1 MANFPPDQFDTLPEN
16 LTRVGAHRAPAA
28 RGRRWIGFAWAAL
41 ATGVLVAGGLYAVS
55 LADASIDFAAPTST
69 ATGTATAV
77 PTAEPVTDPSTVID
91 RAISIT
97 VLNGTATVGLEDD
110 AASVLEDAGWT
121 VGSEATSTATDITQT
136 IVYYADAANEDV
148 ARGVAL
154 ALGVG
159 DVSLSD
165 AFLGAPLTVVVGSDF
180 LAAE

>member
-1 MANFPPDQFDTLPEN
+1 MAHFPPDQFDTLPED
-16 LTRVGAHRAPAA
+16 LTRVGAHRAPATA
-28 RGRRWIGFAWAAL
+28 GRRWIGFAWAAL

-55 LADASIDFAAPTST
+55 LADASLDISEPTTAGGTST
-69 ATGTATAV
+69 VA
-77 PTAEPVTDPSTVID
+77 PTAEPVTDPSTVLD
-91 RAISIT
+91 RSITIT
-97 VLNGTATVGLEDD
+97 VLNGTASVGLEND
-110 AASVLEDAGWT
+110 AATALTDAGWD
-121 VGSEATSTATDITQT
+121 VGSQATSTATDITQT

-180 LAAE
+180 ATVE

>member
-16 LTRVGAHRAPAA
+16 LTRVGAHRAPVT
-28 RGRRWIGFAWAAL
+28 RGRRWIAFAWAAL

-55 LADASIDFAAPTST
+55 LADASIDFVEPTST
-69 ATGTATAV
+69 ASGTASAV
-77 PTAEPVTDPSTVID
+77 PTAEPVTDPSTVVD
-91 RAISIT
+91 RAITIT

-110 AASVLEDAGWT
+110 AASVLVDAGWT

-136 IVYYADAANEDV
+136 IVYFSDAANEDV

-165 AFLGAPLTVVVGSDF
+165 AFLGAPLTVVVGTDF
-180 LAAE
+180 ADAE